1 MTFSGKDF
9 NPFSTNVSLLYT
21 LKICHLVSNVFRG
34 YRSETLVENGL
45 MYKYGN
51 VFKLKPNDII
61 LLVPTKTFEME
72 SLLGIIDLVRTQ
84 NVPKN

>member
-9 NPFSTNVSLLYT
+9 NPFSTNISLLYT
-21 LKICHLVSNVFRG
+21 LKICHLVSDVFRG
-34 YRSETLVENGL
+34 IEVKHWLINGL